1 MHGVLVRDL
10 NQRAIANSPIEG
22 TKASVQARH
31 VNAGCS
37 CRSCVTVP
45 GVALRSNGV
54 GTRRARSKAAHL
66 AGKVLPGIIGRCAP
80 GALNRW
86 IKAEL
91 MTKPGSKRPS
101 KNQRAGPALYRV
113 REQALTGAHELPAG
127 AVEVRSLRAPDKATA
142 NEDSAVV
149 VPLAD
154 GGLVQAVADGV
165 GGARAGREASNTAV
179 KILRDRLLDPGV
191 AERGLRATILDA
203 LEEANAEVMGLN
215 LGAATT
221 LVVAE
226 IVEGELRS
234 YHVGD
239 SEILGIG
246 QRGRIKL
253 QITPHSPTGFAV
265 EAGILDADEALTH
278 AERHIISNVIGA
290 EDMRIE
296 VGTAIPLAV
305 RDTVV
310 LASDGLVDNLRLG
323 EIVDLVRTGPLAT
336 AADALIELAQKRMMG
351 IDLRQPSKPDDLT
364 IILYRPGQA
373 VQEFWSKK

>member
-1 MHGVLVRDL
+1 MNNSASKDRRGS
-10 NQRAIANSPIEG
+10 QRADP
-22 TKASVQARH
+22 
-31 VNAGCS
+31 
-37 CRSCVTVP
+37 
-45 GVALRSNGV
+45 
-54 GTRRARSKAAHL
+54 
-66 AGKVLPGIIGRCAP
+66 VLYLGEP
-80 GALNRW
+80 
-86 IKAEL
+86 E
-91 MTKPGSKRPS
+91 
-101 KNQRAGPALYRV
+101 
-113 REQALTGAHELPAG
+113 ALTGAHELTAG
-127 AVEVRSLRAPDKATA
+127 AVEVRSLRAPDKVTS

-149 VPLAD
+149 IPLAD
-154 GGLVQAVADGV
+154 GGLVLAVADGV
-165 GGARAGREASNTAV
+165 GGARGGREASNTAV
-179 KILRDRLLDPGV
+179 TVLRDRLRDSGV

-226 IVEGELRS
+226 IYEGELRS

-239 SEILGIG
+239 SEILGVG

-305 RDTVV
+305 RDTVL

-323 EIVDLVRTGPLAT
+323 EIVDLIRAGPLTA
-336 AADALIELAQKRMMG
+336 AADALIELAQQRMMG
-351 IDLRQPSKPDDLT
+351 VDLRQPSKPDDLT
-364 IILYRPGQA
+364 IMLYRPSQA
-373 VQEFWSKK
+373 RKNSQGN